1 MLSEASEK
9 FAIAREIIRHENDL
23 VNNRVT
29 WLLVL
34 QGLLFTAFVNGLG
47 LYTSSVDGRLQC
59 AASLWDLCFMNT
71 RNDAG
76 DVRGYGGCAALL
88 HGGSNIAASHV

>member
-47 LYTSSVDGRLQC
+47 LYDKFRGRPTPMRCITLGLVLYEHAQ
-59 AASLWDLCFMNT
+59 
-71 RNDAG
+71 
-76 DVRGYGGCAALL
+76 
-88 HGGSNIAASHV
+88 

>member
-1 MLSEASEK
+1 LDS
-9 FAIAREIIRHENDL
+9 
-23 VNNRVT
+23 T
-29 WLLVL
+29 
-34 QGLLFTAFVNGLG
+34 
-47 LYTSSVDGRLQC
+47 TSSVDGRLQC